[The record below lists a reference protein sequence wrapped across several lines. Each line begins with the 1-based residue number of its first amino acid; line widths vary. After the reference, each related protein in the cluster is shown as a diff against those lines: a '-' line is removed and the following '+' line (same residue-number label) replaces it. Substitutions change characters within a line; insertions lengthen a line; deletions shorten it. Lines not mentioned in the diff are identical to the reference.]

1 MASNKDRKEKVTK
14 QEFRPLVAPETK
26 FKPAK
31 ELFNGYEIEKR
42 WVLMTIEEDHTKQK
56 NALKIYNDALEKG
69 EKYQQGYI
77 KDFQIAI
84 EMLQALGIKLNEFQ
98 PNTVRL
104 RRTPKQFILTLK
116 DRKETK
122 KREVEWELDK
132 KVFLHY
138 WKHTKGS
145 RVYKT
150 RWETVVK
157 KKTVV
162 FDAFTDR
169 ILLMAEIE
177 VSDESELENLP
188 KLGMDVTGIKE
199 WTNKS
204 LSR

>member
-1 MASNKDRKEKVTK
+1 MSTVKEKKTTK
-14 QEFRPLVAPETK
+14 PEFRPLVEPGSK
-26 FKPAK
+26 FKPVK

-69 EKYQQGYI
+69 EKYEQGYI

-84 EMLQALGIKLNEFQ
+84 EMLGALGIKLKEFQ

-104 RRTPKQFILTLK
+104 RKTPKQYILTLK

-132 KVFLHY
+132 KTFFAY
-138 WKHTKGS
+138 WKYTKGA
-145 RVYKT
+145 RVSKT
-150 RWETVVK
+150 RWETKVK
-157 KKTVV
+157 KNTVV

-177 VSDESELENLP
+177 VSDESLLDGLP